1 MYLVSIYVTV
11 VFVVHIKGTASM
23 LLPLLPPEISKP
35 TFEGTTVTPS
45 NNDNFIFKM
54 ARKPYQAVAVSG
66 KNFQKSG
73 VRFNDNYPPITEK
86 SIFTNKEGK
95 IPNIGND
102 RKTIEQS
109 RYAYQREQLPHNF
122 HIKRK
127 LEVNE
132 QRNMSAKSDLS
143 TDKMNVMG
151 ISQNSQ
157 IPIGTPG
164 SENMNQIDEGTLLQT
179 LFTSIIRN
187 NRKKGVK
194 KVLSRFIENLQK
206 IVDSAPATQ
215 DSMKPVEQHDNREL
229 SNTFQTTYSS
239 YEKMG
244 DVIQN
249 QKSFIEKKINERST
263 QADNSHHVAL
273 TTSKQKPVS
282 RKTFKTNA
290 SILEEE
296 NKTIKKANIKEQRVS
311 YQKLDK
317 ISNLDGNKAPEPIV
331 YMKKEVN
338 SPTHKVETNSVNMG
352 LTSNFDKLYKR
363 LFLEDFR
370 HKDSKKNNIPLSGSQ
385 TRNSHR
391 KMPKHSKKER
401 VHTKNISDGHKTRE
415 MFRNLAE
422 YAHSWNRQSSK
433 ESYDQFIHVEV
444 INSPHFN

>member
-54 ARKPYQAVAVSG
+54 ARKPYQAVKVSG
-66 KNFQKSG
+66 KNFHKGG
-73 VRFNDNYPPITEK
+73 VRFNDNYPPTTEK

-95 IPNIGND
+95 IPNFGND
-102 RKTIEQS
+102 RKRMEQS
-109 RYAYQREQLPHNF
+109 NYAYQREQLPHNF

-127 LEVNE
+127 LEVNAR
-132 QRNMSAKSDLS
+132 RNVSAKNDLS

-164 SENMNQIDEGTLLQT
+164 SENMNQINEGALLQT

-215 DSMKPVEQHDNREL
+215 DIMQPVEQHDNREM
-229 SNTFQTTYSS
+229 SSTFQTTYSS
-239 YEKMG
+239 YENMG

-263 QADNSHHVAL
+263 QTDHSHHVAL
-273 TTSKQKPVS
+273 TTSKPMS
-282 RKTFKTNA
+282 RNNFKTNA
-290 SILEEE
+290 SILAKE
-296 NKTIKKANIKEQRVS
+296 NKIIKKANKKKQLVS
-311 YQKLDK
+311 YQKLDR
-317 ISNLDGNKAPEPIV
+317 IPNLDGNKAPQPEV
-331 YMKKEVN
+331 SMKKEEN
-338 SPTHKVETNSVNMG
+338 SPTHKLETNPVNMG

-370 HKDSKKNNIPLSGSQ
+370 HKNSKKNNTPVSGSQ
-385 TRNSHR
+385 TRNSYR
-391 KMPKHSKKER
+391 KMPKHNTKER

-422 YAHSWNRQSSK
+422 YAHNWYRQSSK